1 MTPFARHLMSTTL
14 CCTLLIGM
22 SACTTKESTTPSTP
36 LTETTTPTSSTTHKA
51 LAAHQLEADSTIEVL
66 NTYPFDEQSFTQG
79 LEMEPDGNLLVATGQ
94 YGESKLYRRSLE
106 NAEAQDS
113 IDLPAEV
120 FGEGITQAGDH
131 IWQLTWRAG
140 VAYKRDATS
149 FAELDQAHYEG
160 EGWGIC
166 RLPNGQLVMSDGTD
180 TLTFRD
186 ADSFAELHRTQVTKN
201 GASLPKLNELECTN
215 EGVYANVFLS
225 NYIVRINPDS
235 GEITQV
241 IDASGLPD
249 TARARS
255 DRNAVLNGIALIPG
269 SETEK
274 DGPRFLLSGK
284 GWGALYEVRFVP
296 KAR

>member
-1 MTPFARHLMSTTL
+1 MTPSRRHLLSTGVV
-14 CCTLLIGM
+14 CCLLIGL
-22 SACTTKESTTPSTP
+22 SACTTEEATTASTP
-36 LTETTTPTSSTTHKA
+36 LSETTTPTSSTANTT
-51 LAAHQLEADSTIEVL
+51 LAPHQLEPDSTIEVL
-66 NTYPFDEQSFTQG
+66 HTYPFDEQSFTQG
-79 LEMEPDGNLLVATGQ
+79 LEMEPAGTLLVGTGQ

-106 NAEAQDS
+106 SAEAQDT
-113 IDLPAEV
+113 IDLPSEV
-120 FGEGITQAGDH
+120 FGEGIAQAGDH

-140 VAYKRDATS
+140 VAYKRDATT
-149 FAELDQAHYEG
+149 FAELDQAHYQG
-160 EGWGIC
+160 EGWGLC
-166 RLPNGQLVMSDGTD
+166 RLATGELVMSDGSD

-186 ADSFAELHRTQVTKN
+186 ADSFAELHRTQVTKD
-201 GASLPKLNELECTN
+201 GAPLPKLNELECTD
-215 EGVYANVFLS
+215 EGIYANVFLS

-249 TARARS
+249 EARARS

-284 GWGALYEVRFVP
+284 RWGALYEVRFVP